1 MKGHTI
7 IASALLLTLVLA
19 ACQGK
24 KEDAAVA
31 EYKTIV
37 ISHGRQTLLSEYTA
51 RLTGCQVVEVRPEVS
66 GLITDILIN
75 EGDKVRQGQLLF
87 VIDQVPYRAE
97 LSEAEAKVSSAEA
110 TLANEICTL
119 ESAEKLHEGGVIG
132 DYELTTARNNVAV
145 ARAALAEARAVV
157 TNARSSLSD
166 TEVRSPV
173 DGVAGM
179 IGYRVGA
186 LVSSS
191 IDEPLVTVSDD
202 RTVYAYF
209 SMTEAQ
215 IIDIV
220 GQHGSIDNF
229 ISQAPAVRLR
239 MSNGQIYTHEG
250 RIAAVSRIVSS
261 ANNAVTLRA
270 DFPNPDGLLREG
282 GAGTIIV
289 PTINDSCIV
298 IPQTATFELQDRI
311 FAYKVVGGKAVS
323 VPVNVFRLNNGKD
336 YIVESGLNDGD
347 TIIAEG
353 AGLIREGQSVVPQPE

>member
-1 MKGHTI
+1 MRGYI
-7 IASALLLTLVLA
+7 VGLSLLA
-19 ACQGK
+19 AATLCSCGDK
-24 KEDAAVA
+24 KTDTAEA
-31 EYKTIV
+31 EYRTIV

-239 MSNGQIYTHEG
+239 MSNGQMYTREG

-289 PTINDSCIV
+289 PTVNDSCIV

-323 VPVNVFRLNNGKD
+323 VPVTVFRLNNGKD